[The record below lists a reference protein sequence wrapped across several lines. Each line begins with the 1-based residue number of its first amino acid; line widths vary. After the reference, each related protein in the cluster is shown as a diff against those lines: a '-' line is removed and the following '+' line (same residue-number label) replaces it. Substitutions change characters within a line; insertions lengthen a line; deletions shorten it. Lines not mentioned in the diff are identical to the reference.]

1 LTQRTRGHSPAKVI
15 VDLQRYLR
23 GAINYFAIGIPF
35 GEIRELDQW
44 LRRRMRLYYWKQW
57 GRPRTRRR
65 KLLKLGIAKD
75 EVHKASRARKGHWR
89 MSQMSL
95 VRWAMNNDW
104 LEEQGLPCLEKQWC
118 SIRYPDGPTCPPEP
132 RRRRK
137 GAKR

>member
-1 LTQRTRGHSPAKVI
+1 MRFWQS
-15 VDLQRYLR
+15 
-23 GAINYFAIGIPF
+23 
-35 GEIRELDQW
+35 IRELDQW

-65 KLLKLGIAKD
+65 KLLKLGVGRD

-104 LEEQGLPCLEKQWC
+104 LEEQGLPSLEKQWC
-118 SIRYPDGPTCPPEP
+118 SIRYPNGPKES
-132 RRRRK
+132 K
-137 GAKR
+137 G